1 MPLWLRTTLRLS
13 AIVFAT
19 ALISIIGLLIV
30 RQVVDYES
38 LKDSSDSLG
47 TFVQTL
53 GGIYAVLL
61 AFVVIVVWGQFN
73 DARTYVD
80 REANALVDLHRTASG
95 LPSLSREI
103 IQTELREYLDA
114 VIHSEW
120 EAMAKQDQVAID
132 RISARL
138 DHVWT
143 AIHGCMPRNECQQA
157 MYSEVLTRF
166 NDLTEHRTNRLNTAS
181 AHIPIALN
189 VLLYTGALIMIGA
202 VYLLAFDRFW
212 LHATVTGLMTG
223 AVAHILFLIR
233 DLDYAFSGDW
243 QVEKSSFVRARKAF
257 ERAAQMHITEPGAN
271 SSAA

>member
-13 AIVFAT
+13 AVVFAT
-19 ALISIIGLLIV
+19 SIVSIIGLLVV
-30 RQVVDYES
+30 RQVIDYES

-73 DARTYVD
+73 DARTLVD

-95 LPSLSREI
+95 LPALSREI
-103 IQTELREYLDA
+103 IQTELRAYVDA
-114 VIHSEW
+114 VIHDEW
-120 EAMAKQDQVAID
+120 KAMADSDQTAID
-132 RISARL
+132 RITARL

-143 AIHGCMPRNECQQA
+143 AIHSCMPRNECQQA
-157 MYSEVLTRF
+157 MYAEILTRF
-166 NDLTEHRTNRLNTAS
+166 NDLTELRTNRLSS
-181 AHIPIALN
+181 AGARIPIAMN

-233 DLDYAFSGDW
+233 DLDDAFAGDW
-243 QVEKSSFVRARKAF
+243 QVEKSPFMRARKAF
-257 ERAAQMHITEPGAN
+257 DRTAQMHVSEPGAGA
-271 SSAA
+271 SAA